1 MNTRQLSFY
10 EKVDAVLRH
19 LEIAKIETVG
29 SKYTEAPL
37 KNFVNKFCV
46 IVCDALSGCL
56 KSEPC
61 EKFLIQSKID
71 LAMPD
76 EDAWRATSCVFQL
89 VELVEC
95 RLFNA
100 NSLFGLSRNTIA
112 AHFQHEYEKANGY
125 SFSWM
130 IKFCDINNPDDYPTI
145 ESALQDVQIRDECI
159 DMESKTRRL
168 ADCAAEPF
176 NKAAAET
183 PQY

>member
-1 MNTRQLSFY
+1 MNTRPLSFN

-29 SKYTEAPL
+29 SKYTEAPI
-37 KNFVNKFCV
+37 KNFVNKFCA
-46 IVCDALSGCL
+46 IVRDALSGCL
-56 KSEPC
+56 KAGPC
-61 EKFLIQSKID
+61 EQLLVKD
-71 LAMPD
+71 NMDMTMPD
-76 EDAWRATSCVFQL
+76 EDAWRATGRVFRV

-145 ESALQDVQIRDECI
+145 ELALQDIQIRDECI
-159 DMESKTRRL
+159 EMDRKTRHL
-168 ADCAAEPF
+168 VDCAAEPF
-176 NKAAAET
+176 NKAAAEA